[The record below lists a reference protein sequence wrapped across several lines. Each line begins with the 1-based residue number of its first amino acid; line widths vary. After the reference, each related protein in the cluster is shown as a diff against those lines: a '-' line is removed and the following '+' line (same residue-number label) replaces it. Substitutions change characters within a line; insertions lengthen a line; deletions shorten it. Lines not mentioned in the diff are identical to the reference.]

1 MALQL
6 TINGKNQEVDV
17 RTVRELLVS
26 MGLDKQAVAV
36 EINRQVVPKR
46 LHEDT
51 ALSDGDTIELVTLV
65 GGG

>member
-6 TINGKNQEVDV
+6 TINGKTQQVDA
-17 RTVRELLVS
+17 RTVRELLIA

-46 LHEDT
+46 LHEET
-51 ALSDGDTIELVTLV
+51 LLNDGDTLELVTLV